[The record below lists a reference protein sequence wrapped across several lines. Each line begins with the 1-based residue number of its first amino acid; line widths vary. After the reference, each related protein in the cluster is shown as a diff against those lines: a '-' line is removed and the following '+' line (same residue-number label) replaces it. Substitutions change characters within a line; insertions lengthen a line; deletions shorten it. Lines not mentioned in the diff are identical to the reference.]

1 MIDNYSSNPN
11 TPLEIG
17 EFSIL
22 MNPQCVD
29 CGFKEL
35 VFEESP
41 ITVGIYDVVNVYRI
55 TCKHAKVCQ
64 HFVTKS

>member
-1 MIDNYSSNPN
+1 MVDIYSSNSN
-11 TPLEIG
+11 ASLEIG

-29 CGFKEL
+29 CKFKEL

-41 ITVGIYDVVNVYRI
+41 VTVGIFDIVKVYRI

-64 HFVTKS
+64 YFVTKS